1 MRTKRKLTLG
11 QLGIWAIIIIVTLWV
26 IFPLYWAL
34 ITSFK
39 IPYDAL
45 RLSFIPFLQFQPT
58 LANWQEELGLA
69 GREIGR
75 GMLNSFLIASGA
87 TLIACSLGTLA
98 GYGLARFR
106 YHPWRNRD
114 MAIWFLSQRFLPP
127 VATVIPFYLVM
138 RSLNLLDTQ
147 IALIL
152 ANATFTMPFAVLIMR
167 DMFKELPEELEE
179 AALVDGCSPLG
190 AFWRVALPL
199 ASPALVAAAIIAFA
213 FSWNEFLFAL
223 VLTFKKATPMT
234 VIIAG
239 VEHARGIQFWYVAT
253 RLLMAII
260 PPALL
265 ALLVQ
270 RYIVRG
276 LTFGAVKG

>member
-11 QLGIWAIIIIVTLWV
+11 QLGIWVIIVTVTLWV
-26 IFPLYWAL
+26 IFPLYWAV

-39 IPYDAL
+39 IPADAL

-106 YHPWRNRD
+106 YHPWQNKD

-127 VATVIPFYLVM
+127 VATVIPFFLVM

-179 AALVDGCSPLG
+179 AARVDGCSPLG

-223 VLTFKKATPMT
+223 VLTFKEATPMT

-265 ALLVQ
+265 VLLVQ
-270 RYIVRG
+270 RFIVRG